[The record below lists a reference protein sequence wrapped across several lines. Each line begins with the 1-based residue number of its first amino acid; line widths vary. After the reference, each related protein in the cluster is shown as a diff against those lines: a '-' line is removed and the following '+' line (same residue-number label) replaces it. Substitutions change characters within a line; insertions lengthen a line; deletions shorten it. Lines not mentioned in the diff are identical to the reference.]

1 MEKYR
6 NTEVIGEARGVG
18 EKGGGGVGAVGESG
32 GGRIRKKSVKTVINM
47 AVVVRKVKEVVDDE
61 RVSVTGDEEE
71 LRS

>member
-18 EKGGGGVGAVGESG
+18 EKRGGGVGAVGESG